1 MFSLNFVEQF
11 AFNLC
16 SDLNFSD
23 EDTEGMVLTSTVVK
37 KDQRRKIAFDPE
49 IPLKG
54 ITNQKRNKDICLR
67 ILSSS

>member
-1 MFSLNFVEQF
+1 MFSLNFVGQF

-16 SDLNFSD
+16 PDLNFSD

-54 ITNQKRNKDICLR
+54 ITNQKRDKDICLR